1 MKDQMVQDKVEEAA
15 KLIWQTD
22 TFTLNLVPAL
32 LVTSFFL
39 CKYNLRCISNC
50 TTTFLVIGVTNFIL
64 FQPFRELLQPLLA
77 LQPLQPAAAAYTSVS
92 YILYIIHRM
101 GASYPLATY

>member
-15 KLIWQTD
+15 KLLWQTD

-32 LVTSFFL
+32 LVTSFFI
-39 CKYNLRCISNC
+39 CKYDLRYLSIY
-50 TTTFLVIGVTNFIL
+50 TIIIFLVIGVTNFIL

-92 YILYIIHRM
+92 YITWIESAI
-101 GASYPLATY
+101 G